1 LVQKK
6 LIDDNFEKLIYLKLY
21 KFKDCIEKQSLNF
34 SVDKKLISSLLY
46 VEHIQYDLSRIR
58 KTYREIK
65 DFVIKLNNENINSI
79 VDKFNLSQGFTHI
92 KPDTARYVL
101 RKKKISREDV
111 LSYKDEPEI
120 SIKLTCSII
129 RLHIDQWKSEID
141 LTNDIPILATLY
153 NISNFRNK
161 LPHKNPR
168 VGGSELGVIID
179 GEYIEKMCFGARVS
193 KVYDSKSMNLF
204 WNGK

>member
-1 LVQKK
+1 MKIL
-6 LIDDNFEKLIYLKLY
+6 
-21 KFKDCIEKQSLNF
+21 
-34 SVDKKLISSLLY
+34 
-46 VEHIQYDLSRIR
+46 
-58 KTYREIK
+58 T
-65 DFVIKLNNENINSI
+65 SI

-161 LPHKNPR
+161 LHIKIL
-168 VGGSELGVIID
+168 ELVD
-179 GEYIEKMCFGARVS
+179 Q
-193 KVYDSKSMNLF
+193 N
-204 WNGK
+204 

>member
-65 DFVIKLNNENINSI
+65 DFVIKLNNENIN
-79 VDKFNLSQGFTHI
+79 K
-92 KPDTARYVL
+92 Y
-101 RKKKISREDV
+101 
-111 LSYKDEPEI
+111 
-120 SIKLTCSII
+120 C
-129 RLHIDQWKSEID
+129 
-141 LTNDIPILATLY
+141 
-153 NISNFRNK
+153 
-161 LPHKNPR
+161 
-168 VGGSELGVIID
+168 
-179 GEYIEKMCFGARVS
+179 
-193 KVYDSKSMNLF
+193 
-204 WNGK
+204 